1 MNPSDLA
8 ALKAAFNGL
17 GATFQRISGFREPV
31 ARLESDFDGVDREDL
46 LKAAAAHATAAAA
59 LAGFVRRL
67 VERETGGASRD
78 ASSFGPDRESEEQ
91 R

>member
-1 MNPSDLA
+1 MNPSDVA

-17 GATFQRISGFREPV
+17 GATFQRISRFSEPI
-31 ARLESDFDGVDREDL
+31 ARLEADVDGVDQKDL

-67 VERETGGASRD
+67 VEGEAGAPEGV
-78 ASSFGPDRESEEQ
+78 SSFGPDRESEEQ

>member
-17 GATFQRISGFREPV
+17 TATFQRISRFGEPV
-31 ARLESDFDGVDREDL
+31 ARLESDLDGIDRQDL
-46 LKAAAAHATAAAA
+46 LRAAAAHATAAAA

-67 VERETGGASRD
+67 VQSETGAAPESV
-78 ASSFGPDRESEEQ
+78 SSIGPDRESEEQ

>member
-1 MNPSDLA
+1 MNPNDLA
-8 ALKAAFNGL
+8 ALKAAFNAL
-17 GATFQRISGFREPV
+17 GATFQRVSGFSEQV
-31 ARLESDFDGVDREDL
+31 TRLESGFDGIDQQDL

-67 VERETGGASRD
+67 VERGTGAASERV
-78 ASSFGPDRESEEQ
+78 SSFGPDRESEEQ